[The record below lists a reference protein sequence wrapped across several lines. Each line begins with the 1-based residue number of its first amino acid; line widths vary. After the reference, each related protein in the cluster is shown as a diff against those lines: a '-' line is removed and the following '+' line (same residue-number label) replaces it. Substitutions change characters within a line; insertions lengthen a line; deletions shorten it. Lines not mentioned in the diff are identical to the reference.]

1 VDRRQAMGRIGVS
14 LFALGSAA
22 AVFVGCNSL
31 REKLMPTEPT
41 PTEATPAPAP
51 IAIPVI
57 LTTAPTPAPTATPA
71 PAPKP
76 NPTPTPEAPAPSG
89 GSCGLPPSNNP
100 NGPCTMQS
108 SSFLGQVD
116 KAIAQVILQQPNWF
130 DFNNK
135 VCENC
140 YYVKN
145 EGKFTAAVIANL
157 NAAGLCAYY
166 DGEEL
171 AVKNSNSFNEQ
182 FDILLYSGHV
192 RRGAGSYRSTCNP
205 SWF

>member
-1 VDRRQAMGRIGVS
+1 MGRVGVS
-14 LFALGSAA
+14 LFVAGSTAALL
-22 AVFVGCNSL
+22 VGCNTL

-41 PTEATPAPAP
+41 PAEATPAPAP
-51 IAIPVI
+51 VAVPVI

-71 PAPKP
+71 P
-76 NPTPTPEAPAPSG
+76 TPEAPPPSG
-89 GSCGLPPSNNP
+89 GSCALPPSNNP
-100 NGPCTMQS
+100 NAPCSMQS
-108 SSFLGQVD
+108 TSFLGQVD
-116 KAIAQVILQQPNWF
+116 KAITQVTQQQPNIF

-157 NAAGLCAYY
+157 NAMGLCAHY

-182 FDILLYSGHV
+182 FDILLYTGHA
-192 RRGAGSYRSTCNP
+192 RRGAGSYRATCNP